1 MSLAWYK
8 HPPEQDAMPG
18 QHWGQK
24 VPWSQGIDSGA
35 AILARMYLLLL
46 QVQSTAA
53 GPDGQEEIRPPPSSR
68 DEGIR
73 EARRVITL
81 RVSAAMMAEAGRNHS
96 TKFYCQ
102 THPLR
107 TRGHRRYWFQIAQRT
122 KFLYFMELKKL
133 NLIVIHLNLENPL
146 ESYISFLYQLF

>member
-8 HPPEQDAMPG
+8 PPPEQDAMPG

-35 AILARMYLLLL
+35 ALLARMYLLLL

-53 GPDGQEEIRPPPSSR
+53 GPDGQEEIRPLPSSR

-81 RVSAAMMAEAGRNHS
+81 GISAAMMAEAQNF
-96 TKFYCQ
+96 TV
-102 THPLR
+102 
-107 TRGHRRYWFQIAQRT
+107 
-122 KFLYFMELKKL
+122 KL
-133 NLIVIHLNLENPL
+133 IHYVLEGIGNTGFKLHKGPN
-146 ESYISFLYQLF
+146 SYTLWS